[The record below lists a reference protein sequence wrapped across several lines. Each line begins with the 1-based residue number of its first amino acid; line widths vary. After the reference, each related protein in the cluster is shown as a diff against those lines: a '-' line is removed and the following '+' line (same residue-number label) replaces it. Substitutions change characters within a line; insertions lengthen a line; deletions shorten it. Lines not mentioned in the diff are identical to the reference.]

1 MTTGQQVWSR
11 TTHGSI
17 HWLLYLGPPRELLPL
32 KWGGWGQLEQ
42 GGRYSS
48 PAPTVLQLF
57 PPPFGPVQSQLSLD
71 CTPPQSTHQ
80 PPGQSRGVM
89 AKRVTASTSS
99 GAMGDGLW
107 ALTPCVL

>member
-1 MTTGQQVWSR
+1 MTTGQQAWGR

-42 GGRYSS
+42 RGRYSS

-71 CTPPQSTHQ
+71 CTPPNPHTSLQGSLEGSWPSVSLHPHPLEQ
-80 PPGQSRGVM
+80 WVM
-89 AKRVTASTSS
+89 VF
-99 GAMGDGLW
+99 GL
-107 ALTPCVL
+107 